1 MMQEATVFNL
11 AFTGFNL
18 MLAILLFA
26 LGYRQLR
33 IARYLKDEK
42 ARIVKE
48 CEDLWTEYSS
58 KIAIAIDHRRSELK
72 MTYALDRVNQLRAE
86 YKTPTIAGKFYIGTN
101 LLSNSGLEW
110 KRCTLE
116 EDTDSLSYT
125 AAVMIGNQQDS
136 YFTLVINSRSRDA
149 TIYEVKNYVTQ
160 QVVSFRPTG
169 LDELEEHRKEREDF
183 REAFFVSACTAVN
196 SLCAI

>member
-1 MMQEATVFNL
+1 MISGFTAFNFIFAGMDL
-11 AFTGFNL
+11 VI
-18 MLAILLFA
+18 AIA
-26 LGYRQLR
+26 LIVLGLCQLR
-33 IARYLKDEK
+33 IARQLAAYK
-42 ARIVKE
+42 AHVIRE

-72 MTYALDRVNQLRAE
+72 MTHALDRVNQLRAE
-86 YKTPTIAGKFYIGTN
+86 YKTPTVAGKFYIGTN

-110 KRCTLE
+110 KRGTIV
-116 EDTDSLSYT
+116 DDADSLLYT
-125 AAVMIGNQQDS
+125 AAVMNGNQQDS

-149 TIYEVKNYVTQ
+149 VIYEVKDYVTQ

-169 LDELEEHRKEREDF
+169 LDEPEAHKKEREDF